1 MHRWICNNSF
11 VVENTRG
18 CLTFSSADARYSTQS
33 AVLSQPACK
42 GMHTVC
48 VDLNEAN
55 KFSEHEQWA
64 VLYNDEELRLAL
76 EETMSPM

>member
-1 MHRWICNNSF
+1 MH
-11 VVENTRG
+11 
-18 CLTFSSADARYSTQS
+18 A
-33 AVLSQPACK
+33 
-42 GMHTVC
+42 VC

-55 KFSEHEQWA
+55 KFSGHEQWA